1 MEDIPNYQQIK
12 ETAEKF
18 YKEIGRLFC
27 PVFNEPVVFNSDGF
41 NHLIYKRGG
50 ERSKDDQITK
60 LKLLTIAKEIVG
72 VTTTYQEYDEGL
84 VNIQKKK
91 FKKRVNESVKV
102 KYWGLVAIIKNCR
115 VKVIVRQV
123 GNGQKHFYSVIPAWT
138 IRYYNGIKM
147 ISTAKGDLSLD

>member
-1 MEDIPNYQQIK
+1 MEDISNYQQIK

-18 YKEIGRLFC
+18 YKDMSRLFC
-27 PVFNEPVVFNSDGF
+27 PVFNEPVIFNSDGF
-41 NHLIYKRGG
+41 NHLIYKKGG
-50 ERSKDDQITK
+50 ERAKDDQITK
-60 LKLLTIAKEIVG
+60 LKLLPFAKEIVG

-84 VNIQKKK
+84 IHIQRKK
-91 FKKRVNESVKV
+91 FKKKVDESAKV

-147 ISTAKGDLSLD
+147 ISNAKGDLSLD

>member
-1 MEDIPNYQQIK
+1 MEDISNYQQIK

-27 PVFNEPVVFNSDGF
+27 PVFNEPVIFNSEGF
-41 NHLIYKRGG
+41 NHLIYKKGG
-50 ERSKDDQITK
+50 ERAKGDQITK
-60 LKLLTIAKEIVG
+60 LKLLSLAKEIVR

-84 VNIQKKK
+84 VYTQKKK
-91 FKKRVNESVKV
+91 FKKKVNESTSV

-115 VKVIVRQV
+115 VKVVIRQV
-123 GNGQKHFYSVIPAWT
+123 GNSQKYFYSVIPAWT

-147 ISTAKGDLSLD
+147 ISNAKGDLSLD